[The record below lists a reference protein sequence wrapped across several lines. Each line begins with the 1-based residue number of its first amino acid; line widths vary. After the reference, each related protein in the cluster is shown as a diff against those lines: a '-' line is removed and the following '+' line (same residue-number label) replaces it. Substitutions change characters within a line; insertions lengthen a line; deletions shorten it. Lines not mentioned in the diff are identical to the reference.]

1 VNASIH
7 ARVAAARETLRQA
20 GILDVEADL
29 DARLIAQWLLG
40 WDSAQFF
47 TSAAEEPPPTFQNR
61 YDALIAR
68 RAAREPMAYLFGGRE
83 FWGLMFEVTPG
94 VLIPRPETE
103 LIVETALQLFPDT
116 GAALQIADIGTGS
129 GCLAITLAKE
139 RPAARVVASDIS
151 AAGFRVAQQNASR
164 HDVESRVVFA
174 YGDLLPERLGPTL
187 ERFDLI
193 VSNPPYVPEGDRETL
208 QPEVRD
214 YEPAEALFAGP
225 DGLDV
230 IRRLI
235 PAAAQRLKPGG
246 YLVFEIGAGQD
257 RNVTELISGSPG
269 LRMLGLRN
277 DLQGIPRTVVAQR
290 I

>member
-1 VNASIH
+1 
-7 ARVAAARETLRQA
+7 
-20 GILDVEADL
+20 
-29 DARLIAQWLLG
+29 
-40 WDSAQFF
+40 
-47 TSAAEEPPPTFQNR
+47 
-61 YDALIAR
+61 
-68 RAAREPMAYLFGGRE
+68 M
-83 FWGLMFEVTPG
+83 
-94 VLIPRPETE
+94 
-103 LIVETALQLFPDT
+103 
-116 GAALQIADIGTGS
+116 
-129 GCLAITLAKE
+129 
-139 RPAARVVASDIS
+139 
-151 AAGFRVAQQNASR
+151 
-164 HDVESRVVFA
+164 ESRVVFA
-174 YGDLLPERLGPTL
+174 YGDLLPERLGPTF

-193 VSNPPYVPEGDRETL
+193 VSNPPYVPEGDRATL

-257 RNVTELISGSPG
+257 RDVTELISGSPG

>member
-7 ARVAAARETLRQA
+7 ARVAAARVTLRQA
-20 GILDVEADL
+20 GIPDVEADL

-47 TSAAEEPPPTFQNR
+47 TSAAEEPRPAFQAR

-68 RAAREPMAYLFGGRE
+68 RAAREPMAYLLGGRE
-83 FWGLMFEVTPG
+83 FWGLMFEVTPD

-103 LIVETALQLFPDT
+103 IIVEAALQLFPDT
-116 GAALQIADIGTGS
+116 SAALQIADIGTGS
-129 GCLAITLAKE
+129 GCLAITLANE
-139 RPAARVVASDIS
+139 RPAARVVATEIS
-151 AAGFRVAQQNASR
+151 AAGLLVARQNASR
-164 HDVESRVVFA
+164 HGVDSRVVFA
-174 YGDLLPERLGPTL
+174 YGDLLPERLGPTF
-187 ERFDLI
+187 ERLDLI
-193 VSNPPYVPEGDRETL
+193 VSNPPYVPEGDRPTL

-246 YLVFEIGAGQD
+246 YLVFEIGVAQD
-257 RNVTELISGSPG
+257 RGVTGLISATPS
-269 LRMLGLRN
+269 LRMLDLRN